1 MFGRKSWGRHV
12 IAPYCRAHAIPL
24 EGGPKAA
31 FSQRAVPDNASSPPE
46 LEALSVGNFSLAVL
60 KEKRFGKMKAQFEK
74 EQSASGE
81 FQRQVDAFRDWI
93 SSDGATGY
101 PAVADR
107 YHLYIS
113 LACPWASRTLI
124 ARKLLG
130 LEKVIGLTVVDPL
143 RDERGWAFCD
153 PNSDSTGG
161 ASSQEPFASTDPI
174 NGFHFLAEAYRLTDP
189 NFDGRV
195 TVPALWD
202 KVTKKIVNNCEDD
215 ICRMF
220 NDAFRGLAQNK
231 EIDLFPRDIAAEQEK
246 LSDFIYDKINN
257 GVYKAGFTTRQHVYE
272 RACQQ
277 LFDALDQLEE
287 RLARSRYLFGT
298 RIVETDWRLFCTLI
312 RFDVVYYIH
321 FKCSLRRILDYHN
334 LQGYLIDL
342 YQHDGIAETVN
353 FDHIKRHY
361 YMTHGAINPSR
372 IVPIGPILDLTREH
386 GRATLDAG

>member
-231 EIDLFPRDIAAEQEK
+231 ETDLFPRDIAAEQEK
-246 LSDFIYDKINN
+246 LSGFIYDKINN
-257 GVYKAGFTTRQHVYE
+257 GVYKAGFTNRQHVYE
-272 RACQQ
+272 RACKQ
-277 LFDALDQLEE
+277 LFDALDQLEQ

-342 YQHDGIAETVN
+342 YQLDGIAETVN

-386 GRATLDAG
+386 GRGRLDAG

>member
-1 MFGRKSWGRHV
+1 MR
-12 IAPYCRAHAIPL
+12 YAI
-24 EGGPKAA
+24 EVWTAC
-31 FSQRAVPDNASSPPE
+31 SSGSG
-46 LEALSVGNFSLAVL
+46 L
-60 KEKRFGKMKAQFEK
+60 GKMKTQFEK
-74 EQSASGE
+74 EQSGSGE
-81 FQRQVDAFRDWI
+81 FQRQEDAFRDWI
-93 SSDGATGY
+93 FIDGTTAY
-101 PAVADR
+101 PAVANR

-130 LEKVIGLTVVDPL
+130 LEDIIGLTIVDPV
-143 RDERGWAFCD
+143 RDERGWAFRD
-153 PNSDSTGG
+153 PNSGSKG
-161 ASSQEPFASTDPI
+161 ATSREPFASTDPI
-174 NGFHFLAEAYRLTDP
+174 NGFHFLAEAYELTDP
-189 NFDGRV
+189 KFDGRV
-195 TVPALWD
+195 TVPVLWD
-202 KVTKKIVNNCEDD
+202 KQTRRIVNNCEDD

-220 NDAFRGLAQNK
+220 NDAFRALAQNK
-231 EIDLFPRDIAAEQEK
+231 KFDLFPKDIAVEQEK

-272 RACQQ
+272 RACSQ

-287 RLARSRYLFGT
+287 RLARRRYLFGT
-298 RIVETDWRLFCTLI
+298 RIAETDWRLFCTLI

-361 YMTHGAINPSR
+361 YMTHEQINPSR
-372 IVPIGPILDLTREH
+372 IVPIGPIIDLTREH
-386 GRATLDAG
+386 GRARLGAD

>member
-1 MFGRKSWGRHV
+1 
-12 IAPYCRAHAIPL
+12 
-24 EGGPKAA
+24 
-31 FSQRAVPDNASSPPE
+31 
-46 LEALSVGNFSLAVL
+46 
-60 KEKRFGKMKAQFEK
+60 MKAQFEK
-74 EQSASGE
+74 EQSPCGE
-81 FQRQVDAFRDWI
+81 FQRQADAFRNWI
-93 SSDGATGY
+93 SSDDTTGY

-174 NGFHFLAEAYRLTDP
+174 NGFHFLAEAYQLTDP

-246 LSDFIYDKINN
+246 LSHFIYDKINN

-272 RACQQ
+272 RACKQ
-277 LFDALDQLEE
+277 LFDALDQVEE
-287 RLARSRYLFGT
+287 RLAKSRYLFGT
-298 RIVETDWRLFCTLI
+298 RIVESDWRLFCTLI

-342 YQHDGIAETVN
+342 YQHDGIAATVN

-386 GRATLDAG
+386 GRARLDAG